1 VNDRVREAY
10 DRIAEAYAS
19 QRDLF
24 KNQVYLEQFVG
35 MLVPRARVLDLG
47 CGGGIPAARFL
58 VDRGFDVIGL
68 DISPAQIEL
77 ARRNV
82 PQARFEVADMQQ
94 LARGR
99 FAVDGVIALYSIF
112 HIDRREHFRL
122 LETLRSYLPIGGV
135 LLITMGASEW
145 EGSEVFHGAEMFWS
159 HYGPKRN
166 RELLEAAGLTV
177 LVDELDTSGGE
188 EHQVLLAHA

>member
-188 EHQVLLAHA
+188 EHQVLLAQA